1 MILTGDCRET
11 LRTLPDQS
19 VHCCVTS
26 PPYFGLRD
34 YGTGKWEGGDP
45 DCDHKLTTGSQGA
58 SGQRADRTFTQEAV
72 QRDSCRKCGATRVDQ
87 QVGLEATPDEFVQAL
102 VEVFR
107 EVRRVLRDD
116 GTCWLNLGD
125 NYASRSTY
133 NAPQTIAVENDWK
146 DAGRR
151 PNAGLPL
158 GCKEKDLIGIPWLV
172 AFALRA
178 DGWYLRQEIIWA
190 KKNTMP
196 ESVRDRC
203 TKSHEHIFLLTK
215 RRKYF
220 FDSEAIKEEAVTPA
234 GTKGAK
240 GSAKRSGT
248 DKVNSRPPEYAI
260 YNGFRN
266 KRDVWFVGTKPFKE
280 AHFATFPPDLIEP
293 CILAGT
299 SERGVCAEC
308 GAPWVREI
316 EKRRDFRGGSGAA
329 GTQPGGKHEGIGQ
342 AATGNYDVRLGPVVT
357 TTTTGWS
364 PSCDCNAAVVPATV
378 LDPFFGAGTTGLV
391 ALQHGRNYVGCEL
404 NPEYVEIAERRL
416 TNVVRPIDPI
426 ADALRWLALSLAA

>member
-1 MILTGDCRET
+1 
-11 LRTLPDQS
+11 LPDQS

-45 DCDHKLTTGSQGA
+45 ECDHKLTTGSQG
-58 SGQRADRTFTQEAV
+58 STGQRADRAFTQEVV
-72 QRDSCRKCGATRVDQ
+72 QRDTCRKCGATRIDQ
-87 QVGLEATPDEFVQAL
+87 QVGLEPTPDEFAQAL

-107 EVRRVLRDD
+107 EVHRVLRDD
-116 GTCWLNLGD
+116 GTLWLNLGD
-125 NYASRSTY
+125 SYASRSTY
-133 NAPQTIAVENDWK
+133 NAPQTLAVEAGWK
-146 DAGRR
+146 DAGKR
-151 PNAGLPL
+151 PNAGLPDS
-158 GCKEKDLIGIPWLV
+158 CKEKDLIGVPWLV

-178 DGWYLRQEIIWA
+178 NGWYLRQDIIWA

-203 TKSHEHIFLLTK
+203 TKAHEYIFLLTK
-215 RRKYF
+215 RPKYF
-220 FDSEAIKEEAVTPA
+220 FDSEAIKEPAVTPA
-234 GTKGAK
+234 GTKGGK

-248 DKVNSRPPEYAI
+248 DGVNSRPPEYAV

-266 KRDVWFVGTKPFKE
+266 KRDVWHVGTKPFKE

-299 SERGVCAEC
+299 SEYGVCADC
-308 GAPWVREI
+308 GAPWERVIERSPMIVRRLEYPELGEFNRI
-316 EKRRDFRGGSGAA
+316 RSSG
-329 GTQPGGKHEGIGQ
+329 TMLEPPIS
-342 AATGNYDVRLGPVVT
+342 
-357 TTTTGWS
+357 TTTGWR
-364 PSCDCNAAVVPATV
+364 PTCDCNAPVIPATV

-391 ALQHGRNYVGCEL
+391 ARQHGRSYIGCEL

-416 TNVVRPIDPI
+416 AAAAPAAHPL
-426 ADALRWLALSLAA
+426 APLLRLLAA